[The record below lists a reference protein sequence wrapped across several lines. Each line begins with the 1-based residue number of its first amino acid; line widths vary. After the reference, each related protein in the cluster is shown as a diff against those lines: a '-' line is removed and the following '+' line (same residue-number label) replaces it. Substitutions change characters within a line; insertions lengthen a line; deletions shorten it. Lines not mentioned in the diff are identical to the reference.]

1 MPEWKM
7 EGLSTRVSTALK
19 LGLNKLLEAITTHS
33 TGRLDVRYPL
43 EETLISTEDSSTEA
57 STTDGTTTSEPSK
70 AGYWYIAT
78 AYTKHPEGTDAA
90 FNQAAEAQAKLA
102 NVGIVAYSPIV
113 MGHGIVGMLTTERDH
128 DFWMH
133 YNLPLMVGAKG
144 IIVVQTP
151 GFSSSR
157 GVREEWLW
165 FIDNDRPALMLGYPI
180 SDYSLTSLKQ
190 VVSQF
195 D

>member
-1 MPEWKM
+1 MG
-7 EGLSTRVSTALK
+7 GLITKVSTTLKLALK
-19 LGLNKLLEAITTHS
+19 ELMEAITTHS
-33 TGRLDVRYPL
+33 TGHLDVRSQPGWN
-43 EETLISTEDSSTEA
+43 STSMEGTSTEA
-57 STTDGTTTSEPSK
+57 SMTTGTGNFEQSK

-128 DFWMH
+128 DFWMR
-133 YNLPLMVGAKG
+133 YNFPLMDGAKG

-157 GVREEWLW
+157 GVREEWRW
-165 FIDNDRPALMLGYPI
+165 FIDNEKPALFLAYPI
-180 SDYSLTSLKQ
+180 AQYDLTSLKQ
-190 VVSQF
+190 IVSQF
-195 D
+195 E